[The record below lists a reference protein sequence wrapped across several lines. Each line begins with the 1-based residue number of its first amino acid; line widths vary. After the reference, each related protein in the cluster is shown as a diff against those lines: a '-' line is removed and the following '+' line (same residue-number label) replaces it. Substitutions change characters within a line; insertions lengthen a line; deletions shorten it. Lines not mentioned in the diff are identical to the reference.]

1 MFLGQR
7 EGGEEKGKTTTNECI
22 DQRSSETQ
30 MATEVSVGQ
39 LCVHRWPTYD
49 ELVLG

>member
-7 EGGEEKGKTTTNECI
+7 ERGEEKGDSTTNECI
-22 DQRSSETQ
+22 DQRISETQ

-39 LCVHRWPTYD
+39 LCVNRWPAYD
-49 ELVLG
+49 VLVLR